1 MTLQEVSLIRGVN
14 KLFLNLIDYYEI
26 RLKIE
31 INEITNFQNTNKENT
46 TLYMQKIDSQ
56 IPIINNNWLEFDLK
70 KVTKD
75 MEILDKNTIIQLKS
89 IKKLNKFSENI
100 YAPFCI
106 ILGYKL
112 SNYKV
117 KAKGWKKTVDTI
129 INDPIIMQKIK

>member
-100 YAPFCI
+100 
-106 ILGYKL
+106 
-112 SNYKV
+112 
-117 KAKGWKKTVDTI
+117 
-129 INDPIIMQKIK
+129 